1 MLLVANRRNFYL
13 KTIIHSDV
21 IIGMRKLLLI
31 LTLVLFI
38 ASGYVIAEEKC
49 IYKDS
54 IQVKTNVEVSKT
66 EIIKE
71 YSKDL
76 ENRQR
81 KCIIDFKIKV
91 DKWHKLHGEYIYGPE
106 LSEQEACAK
115 AKHTA
120 MGEFVANNFTNF
132 VTNIEFINCKEIQ
145 GDVELLRV
153 DLDEVTIEEAL
164 KSIKS
169 NDNQGFL
176 TKMWYKLDEHQQD
189 RFITALIMRIFGF

>member
-1 MLLVANRRNFYL
+1 MKMNILSNV
-13 KTIIHSDV
+13 
-21 IIGMRKLLLI
+21 LI
-31 LTLVLFI
+31 FII
-38 ASGYVIAEEKC
+38 ASASYVIAEEKC
-49 IYKDS
+49 VYKDS

-81 KCIIDFKIKV
+81 KCIVDFKIKV

-164 KSIKS
+164 KSIRS

-176 TKMWYKLDEHQQD
+176 TNMWYKLDEQQQD
-189 RFITALIMRIFGF
+189 RFIIALIMKIFGLQ

>member
-1 MLLVANRRNFYL
+1 MEWLSSIIL
-13 KTIIHSDV
+13 KIKWKKFLKMKMNILSNV
-21 IIGMRKLLLI
+21 LI
-31 LTLVLFI
+31 FII
-38 ASGYVIAEEKC
+38 ASASYVIAEEKC
-49 IYKDS
+49 VYKDS

-81 KCIIDFKIKV
+81 KCIVDFKIKV

-164 KSIKS
+164 KSIRS

-176 TKMWYKLDEHQQD
+176 TNMWYKLNEQQQE
-189 RFITALIMRIFGF
+189 RFIVALIIKIFGF

>member
-1 MLLVANRRNFYL
+1 MKMNILSNV
-13 KTIIHSDV
+13 
-21 IIGMRKLLLI
+21 LI
-31 LTLVLFI
+31 FFI
-38 ASGYVIAEEKC
+38 ASASYVIAEEKC
-49 IYKDS
+49 VYKDS
-54 IQVKTNVEVSKT
+54 IQVKTNVDVSKI

-81 KCIIDFKIKV
+81 KCIVDFKIKV

-106 LSEQEACAK
+106 LSEQEACTK

-164 KSIKS
+164 KSIRS

-176 TKMWYKLDEHQQD
+176 TKMWYKLDKQQQD
-189 RFITALIMRIFGF
+189 RFIIEIIIVCNFIRYYLDSFFTCIK

>member
-1 MLLVANRRNFYL
+1 MNILSNV
-13 KTIIHSDV
+13 
-21 IIGMRKLLLI
+21 LI
-31 LTLVLFI
+31 FII
-38 ASGYVIAEEKC
+38 ASASYVIAEEKC
-49 IYKDS
+49 VYKDS

-81 KCIIDFKIKV
+81 KCMVDFKIKV

-106 LSEQEACAK
+106 LSEQEACTK

-164 KSIKS
+164 KSIRS

-176 TKMWYKLDEHQQD
+176 TKMWYKLDEQQQD
-189 RFITALIMRIFGF
+189 RFIIALIIRIFGIFFFFSFFYNFFFFLFKGFFIFI

>member
-1 MLLVANRRNFYL
+1 MEWLSSIIL
-13 KTIIHSDV
+13 KIKWKKFLKMKMNILSNV
-21 IIGMRKLLLI
+21 LI
-31 LTLVLFI
+31 FII
-38 ASGYVIAEEKC
+38 ASASYVIAEEKC

-81 KCIIDFKIKV
+81 KCMVDFKIKV

-164 KSIKS
+164 KSIRS

-176 TKMWYKLDEHQQD
+176 TNMWYKLNEQQQE
-189 RFITALIMRIFGF
+189 RFIVALIIKIFGF

>member
-1 MLLVANRRNFYL
+1 MEWLSSIIL
-13 KTIIHSDV
+13 KIKWKKFLKMKMNILSNV
-21 IIGMRKLLLI
+21 LI
-31 LTLVLFI
+31 FII
-38 ASGYVIAEEKC
+38 ASASYVIAEEKC

-81 KCIIDFKIKV
+81 KCIVDFKIKV

-106 LSEQEACAK
+106 LSEQEACTK

-164 KSIKS
+164 KSIRS

-176 TKMWYKLDEHQQD
+176 TNMWYKLDEQQQD
-189 RFITALIMRIFGF
+189 RFIIALIMKIFGFQ

>member
-1 MLLVANRRNFYL
+1 MKKILSN
-13 KTIIHSDV
+13 I
-21 IIGMRKLLLI
+21 LI
-31 LTLVLFI
+31 LFI
-38 ASGYVIAEEKC
+38 ATSYAIAEEKC

-54 IQVKTNVEVSKT
+54 IQVKTNVDVSKI

-81 KCIIDFKIKV
+81 KCIVDFKIKV

-106 LSEQEACAK
+106 LSEQEACTK

-164 KSIKS
+164 KSIRS

-176 TKMWYKLDEHQQD
+176 TNMWYKLNEQQQE
-189 RFITALIMRIFGF
+189 RFIVALIIKIFGF

>member
-1 MLLVANRRNFYL
+1 MEWLSSIIL
-13 KTIIHSDV
+13 KIKWKKFLKMKMNILSNV
-21 IIGMRKLLLI
+21 LI
-31 LTLVLFI
+31 FII
-38 ASGYVIAEEKC
+38 ASASYVIAEEKC
-49 IYKDS
+49 VYKDS

-81 KCIIDFKIKV
+81 KCMVDFKIKV

-164 KSIKS
+164 KSIRS

-176 TKMWYKLDEHQQD
+176 TNMWYKLNEQQQV
-189 RFITALIMRIFGF
+189 RFIVALIIKIFGF